1 MRTVQFPQDFVWGA
15 ATAAYQI
22 EGAYNEDGRGM
33 SIWDTFSRIPGKVE
47 NMDNGDVACD
57 SYHLYLEDIALMKEL
72 GITSYRFSIAW
83 PRIFPEGTGEVNA
96 KGLEFYHAFVDALL
110 GHGIEPVCTLYHW
123 DLPQSLQ
130 DSGGWENRDTVGA
143 FAAYAETLFRSLG
156 GKIKKWLTI
165 NEPWCVSF
173 LSNYQGIHAP
183 GNKDLQTAVTV
194 AHHLLLAHGSAV
206 RKFRELELPGEIGYA
221 PNVTWM
227 EPYSSRKKDVEACKR
242 ENGCYVEWFMDP
254 VFKGEYP
261 SFLVKWFR
269 EKGAEV
275 PILKGDMELIH
286 EKIDILGINYYSG
299 SLAKYEESAGLTAC
313 EPVEMGDDRTDI
325 GWPIYPEGFYKVLSY
340 INNRYGDIPIYIT
353 ENGACYNDGPDN
365 GIVADPKR
373 VGYLHKHLLQLHR
386 CISNGIPVKGYFAW
400 SLLDNF
406 EWAYGYSMRFGL
418 VHVDYDTLA
427 RTPKDSFYWYQD
439 VIATGEVE
447 S

>member
-33 SIWDTFSRIPGKVE
+33 SIWDTFSRIPGKVD

-57 SYHLYLEDIALMKEL
+57 SYHQYLEDIALMKEL
-72 GITSYRFSIAW
+72 GITSYRFSVAW
-83 PRIFPEGTGEVNA
+83 PRIFPAGTGELNA
-96 KGLEFYHAFVDALL
+96 KGLEFYNTFVDALL
-110 GHGIEPVCTLYHW
+110 ENGIEPVCTLYHW

-130 DSGGWENRDTVGA
+130 DSGGWENRETVDA
-143 FAAYAETLFRSLG
+143 FAAYADTLFRSLG

-173 LSNYQGIHAP
+173 LSNYQGTHAP
-183 GNKDLQTAVTV
+183 GHKDLQTAVTV

-206 RKFRELELPGEIGYA
+206 RKFRELGLTGEVGYA

-242 ENGCYVEWFMDP
+242 ENGWYVEWFMDP

-275 PILKGDMELIH
+275 PIQKGDMELIH

-299 SLAKYEESAGLTAC
+299 SLARYDESAGLTAC
-313 EPVEMGDDRTDI
+313 EPVEMGYDRTDI
-325 GWPIYPEGFYKVLSY
+325 GWPIYPEGLYKVLSY
-340 INNRYGDIPIYIT
+340 IQSRYGDIPIYIT

-365 GIVADPKR
+365 GIVADTKR
-373 VGYLHKHLLQLHR
+373 INYLHKHLLQLHR

-418 VHVDYDTLA
+418 VHTDYATLV